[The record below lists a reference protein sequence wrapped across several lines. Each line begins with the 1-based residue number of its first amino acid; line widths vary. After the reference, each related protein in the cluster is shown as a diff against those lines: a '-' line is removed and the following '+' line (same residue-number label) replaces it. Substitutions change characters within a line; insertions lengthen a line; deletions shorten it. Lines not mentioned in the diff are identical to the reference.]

1 MVKVLIEL
9 NGGFARIGVW
19 AQAVSIQRAVDLVTA
34 QFPDAD
40 VRVSFP
46 IDPEGFF
53 VKGPAARAGL
63 IGREQPAGAT

>member
-1 MVKVLIEL
+1 MVKVLIEV

-19 AQAVSIQRAVDLVTA
+19 AQAVSIRRAVDFVTGK
-34 QFPDAD
+34 FPDAD

-53 VKGPAARAGL
+53 VKGPAARYRL
-63 IGREQPAGAT
+63 IGREQPAAAT